1 MVSRH
6 IKHPDTA
13 FLFQPFHSRK
23 LNTPTR
29 IVLPAMTRGFS
40 PNGVPTDQVAAYYKR
55 RAGHE
60 VGLIITEGTFIDEP
74 SASPSSNYPNFFG
87 GASLRGWKKVL
98 EAVHATDCKIAPQ
111 LWHVGMARPFKGE
124 DLPHPELPPIGPSG
138 IDVNTLEQTAE
149 PMSISKIEEVINAF
163 AKAAADAKRLG
174 FDGVELHGA
183 HGYLIDQF
191 FWKETNRRTDEYG
204 GDLTGRTRF
213 ASRIIHA
220 VRKAVGSPAFA
231 RANLPD
237 NTPAHYRAFARRCA
251 ARNIRILPY
260 DDPDYPLAF
269 SRIPDM
275 PLVLYCTGDPL
286 WLNEPGAV
294 GMVGSRRP
302 TEYGLQA
309 AADLGSGLAKNGAII
324 VSGLAD
330 GLDSAGH
337 RAAVK
342 ENCPTIG
349 VLGVPIDR
357 TYPASNRE
365 LRKKIEQKGC
375 VISEYPPESGPVGP
389 NGFLQRNRLIAA
401 LSSALV
407 VVEAQE
413 KSGTMSTVN
422 HAERYGKPV
431 FVVPGSIYS
440 PNSAGTNALLREG
453 RAKAVCKP
461 GDLFG
466 VLGLRGAAAPAA
478 VRSAPDPMSETERR
492 VLACIGPKA
501 KGVEELGAASGLPT
515 GLLLGTLMKLELA
528 GRVTCLPGKRYILR

>member
-1 MVSRH
+1 MSGADFGQTSLFPPEPA
-6 IKHPDTA
+6 PDPLLCWLWLA
-13 FLFQPFHSRK
+13 
-23 LNTPTR
+23 NTLGAGSGHAGR
-29 IVLPAMTRGFS
+29 VLD
-40 PNGVPTDQVAAYYKR
+40 V
-55 RAGHE
+55 
-60 VGLIITEGTFIDEP
+60 
-74 SASPSSNYPNFFG
+74 FG
-87 GASLRGWKKVL
+87 GAQEAWEGRGS
-98 EAVHATDCKIAPQ
+98 D
-111 LWHVGMARPFKGE
+111 
-124 DLPHPELPPIGPSG
+124 
-138 IDVNTLEQTAE
+138 
-149 PMSISKIEEVINAF
+149 AF
-163 AKAAADAKRLG
+163 RKAAG
-174 FDGVELHGA
+174 P
-183 HGYLIDQF
+183 
-191 FWKETNRRTDEYG
+191 
-204 GDLTGRTRF
+204 
-213 ASRIIHA
+213 
-220 VRKAVGSPAFA
+220 PAFE

-237 NTPAHYRAFARRCA
+237 NTPEHYRAFARRCA

-294 GMVGSRRP
+294 GMVGSRKP

-309 AADLGSGLAKNGAII
+309 ADIGGGLAKSGAII

-349 VLGVPIDR
+349 ILGVPIDR
-357 TYPASNRE
+357 TYPIANRE

-375 VISEYPPESGPVGP
+375 VISEYPPESGAVGP

-431 FVVPGSIYS
+431 FAVPGSIYS
-440 PNSAGTNALLREG
+440 ANSAGTNGLLREG
-453 RAKAVCKP
+453 RAKAICKAE
-461 GDLFG
+461 DLFG
-466 VLGLRGAAAPAA
+466 VLGLKRP
-478 VRSAPDPMSETERR
+478 SAPQAASRTASAPMSDTERR

-501 KGVEELGAASGLPT
+501 KGVEELGAESGLPT
-515 GLLLGTLMKLELA
+515 ALLLGTLMKLELT

>member
-1 MVSRH
+1 MTGPGFGQTSLFPPEPA
-6 IKHPDTA
+6 PDPLLCWLWLA
-13 FLFQPFHSRK
+13 
-23 LNTPTR
+23 NTLGAGSSHAGR
-29 IVLPAMTRGFS
+29 VLD
-40 PNGVPTDQVAAYYKR
+40 V
-55 RAGHE
+55 
-60 VGLIITEGTFIDEP
+60 
-74 SASPSSNYPNFFG
+74 FG
-87 GASLRGWKKVL
+87 GAQ
-98 EAVHATDCKIAPQ
+98 EAWENRDS
-111 LWHVGMARPFKGE
+111 
-124 DLPHPELPPIGPSG
+124 D
-138 IDVNTLEQTAE
+138 
-149 PMSISKIEEVINAF
+149 AF
-163 AKAAADAKRLG
+163 
-174 FDGVELHGA
+174 
-183 HGYLIDQF
+183 
-191 FWKETNRRTDEYG
+191 
-204 GDLTGRTRF
+204 
-213 ASRIIHA
+213 
-220 VRKAVGSPAFA
+220 RKAVGSPAFA

-237 NTPAHYRAFARRCA
+237 NTPVHYRAFARRCA

-357 TYPASNRE
+357 TYPVSNRE

-401 LSSALV
+401 LSSAVL
-407 VVEAQE
+407 VVEARE
-413 KSGTMSTVN
+413 KSGTMSTVA

-431 FVVPGSIYS
+431 YAVPGSIYS
-440 PNSAGTNALLREG
+440 PNSAGTNGLLRDG
-453 RAKAVCKP
+453 RARAVA
-461 GDLFG
+461 GAADLLAA
-466 VLGLRGAAAPAA
+466 LGLHTRQASPAAAKQPAPL
-478 VRSAPDPMSETERR
+478 SDTERR
-492 VLACIGPKA
+492 VLACIGPKPV
-501 KGVEELGAASGLPT
+501 GIEELCVSTGLPMSA
-515 GLLLGTLMKLELA
+515 LLGTLMKLELT
-528 GRVTCLPGKRYILR
+528 GRVYKQPGQRYVLR

>member
-1 MVSRH
+1 MTGPGFGQTSLFPPEPA
-6 IKHPDTA
+6 PDPLLCWLWLA
-13 FLFQPFHSRK
+13 
-23 LNTPTR
+23 NTLGAGSSHAGR
-29 IVLPAMTRGFS
+29 VLD
-40 PNGVPTDQVAAYYKR
+40 V
-55 RAGHE
+55 
-60 VGLIITEGTFIDEP
+60 
-74 SASPSSNYPNFFG
+74 FG
-87 GASLRGWKKVL
+87 GAQ
-98 EAVHATDCKIAPQ
+98 EAWENRDS
-111 LWHVGMARPFKGE
+111 
-124 DLPHPELPPIGPSG
+124 D
-138 IDVNTLEQTAE
+138 
-149 PMSISKIEEVINAF
+149 AF
-163 AKAAADAKRLG
+163 
-174 FDGVELHGA
+174 
-183 HGYLIDQF
+183 
-191 FWKETNRRTDEYG
+191 
-204 GDLTGRTRF
+204 
-213 ASRIIHA
+213 
-220 VRKAVGSPAFA
+220 RKAVGSPAFA

-357 TYPASNRE
+357 TYPAANAA
-365 LRKKIEQKGC
+365 LRQKIERKGC
-375 VISEYPPESGPVGP
+375 VISEYPPCGEGVGP

-401 LSSALV
+401 LSSAVL
-407 VVEAQE
+407 VVEARE
-413 KSGTMSTVN
+413 KSGTMSTVA

-431 FVVPGSIYS
+431 YAVPGSIYS
-440 PNSAGTNALLREG
+440 PNSAGTNGLLRDG
-453 RAKAVCKP
+453 RARAVA
-461 GDLFG
+461 GAADLLAA
-466 VLGLRGAAAPAA
+466 LGLHTRQAAPAA
-478 VRSAPDPMSETERR
+478 AKQPAPLSDTERR
-492 VLACIGPKA
+492 VLAGIGPKPV
-501 KGVEELGAASGLPT
+501 GIEELCVSTGLPMSA
-515 GLLLGTLMKLELA
+515 LLGTLMKLELT
-528 GRVTCLPGKRYILR
+528 GRVYKQPGQRYVLR